1 MQTEIIYKNIRH
13 GYAKITK
20 EGNLQLCIP
29 SRLRGNKNFEE
40 ELLSKGK
47 KLLDRYNKKNHI
59 EPVTD
64 KYVMIFGEQVPL
76 QDVVSSP
83 KKIQSELKK
92 ILYDYAK
99 PLFDE
104 YSQKI
109 WIPYKELKIRKATSK
124 WGSCTSDQRLM
135 LNANL
140 IHLPTRLIVYVIVHE
155 ACHLK
160 VKDHSS
166 RFRNLVEK
174 YSPNYKILRKELR
187 NYIIK

>member
-1 MQTEIIYKNIRH
+1 MQTEIIYKPIRH

-20 EGNLQLCIP
+20 EGKLQLCIP
-29 SRLRGNKNFEE
+29 SRLRGNQKFED

-47 KLLDRYNKKNHI
+47 KLIERYKKKNHI

-64 KYVMIFGEQVPL
+64 KYVLVFGEQVSL
-76 QDVVSSP
+76 FDVASSQ
-83 KKIQSELKK
+83 KKIQSELKN
-92 ILYDYAK
+92 ILYEYAK

-104 YSQKI
+104 YSKKI
-109 WIPYKELKIRKATSK
+109 WIPYKELKIRKVSAK

-140 IHLPTRLIVYVIVHE
+140 VHLPTRLIQYVIIHE
-155 ACHLK
+155 VCHLK
-160 VKDHSS
+160 IKDHSS
-166 RFRNLVEK
+166 RFRDLVEK